1 MPDLKDAISSPFSI
15 LAKGAINLI
24 DQFVEDK
31 DANKRAKHELKVLE
45 AKAETE
51 IMLAQIKVNEQ
62 EARSPSVFVAGWR
75 PAVGWLCIMVILY
88 TLMLRDL
95 LVVAVSLWAPEHAAL
110 IPEAPTD
117 LTDIFLLLGSL
128 LGVTIT
134 RSFEKFKGVARD
146 RIL

>member
-1 MPDLKDAISSPFSI
+1 MPDLKDAFGSPLGI

-31 DANKRAKHELKVLE
+31 DANKKAKHEFKVMQ
-45 AKAETE
+45 AQAETE

-62 EARSPSVFVAGWR
+62 EAKSPSIFVSGWR
-75 PAVGWLCIMVILY
+75 PAVGWLCILVILY
-88 TLMLRDL
+88 TLLLRDL
-95 LVVAVSLWAPEHAAL
+95 IVVAVSLWAPEHAAL
-110 IPEAPTD
+110 IPEKPSD

-146 RIL
+146 SIL